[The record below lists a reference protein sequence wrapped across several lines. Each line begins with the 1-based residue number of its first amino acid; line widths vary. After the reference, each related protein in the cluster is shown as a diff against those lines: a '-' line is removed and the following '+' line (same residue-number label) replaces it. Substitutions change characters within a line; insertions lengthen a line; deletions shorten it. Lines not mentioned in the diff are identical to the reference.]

1 MCVFAWAAR
10 CCAIKGAS
18 YGNTAG
24 IKCFG
29 DNGADYKKS
38 TYELGVADNENHDK
52 HTGLVRSFGSHFNR
66 IVL

>member
-1 MCVFAWAAR
+1 MGSALLCNQR
-10 CCAIKGAS
+10 CKLWKHRW
-18 YGNTAG
+18 NK
-24 IKCFG
+24 KCFG